1 MTLSAARSLSK
12 LGIRVVTIAPGIFNT
27 PILSELEL
35 NAEQMKQFVSDLP
48 IPFPVRMGE
57 PREFGEMVAAICK
70 IRYLN
75 GEVIR
80 LDGGLHLS

>member
-1 MTLSAARSLSK
+1 M
-12 LGIRVVTIAPGIFNT
+12 VTIAPGIFNT
-27 PILSELEL
+27 PILSEFEL
-35 NAEQMKQFVSDLP
+35 NAEQMKQFVSDLR
-48 IPFPVRMGE
+48 ISFPVRMGE